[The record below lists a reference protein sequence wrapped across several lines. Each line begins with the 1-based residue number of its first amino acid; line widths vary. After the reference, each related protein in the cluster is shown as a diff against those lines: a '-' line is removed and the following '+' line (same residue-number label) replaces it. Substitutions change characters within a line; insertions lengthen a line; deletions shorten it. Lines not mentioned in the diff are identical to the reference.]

1 MMDRGRDVARQEEEV
16 EVTSGPSVI
25 QLIRNI
31 FKVVAAILENIAKA
45 FTQIT
50 PNVVK
55 FVMKSF
61 RPQEVVYLREEEDQ
75 EISEE
80 NDYETR

>member
-1 MMDRGRDVARQEEEV
+1 MLSNREVSRQGS
-16 EVTSGPSVI
+16 TGPSLI
-25 QLIRNI
+25 QLIQNI
-31 FKVVAAILENIAKA
+31 FRVIAGILQNIAKA
-45 FTQIT
+45 FTQLT

-75 EISEE
+75 EMIEE
-80 NDYETR
+80 EKDDYES